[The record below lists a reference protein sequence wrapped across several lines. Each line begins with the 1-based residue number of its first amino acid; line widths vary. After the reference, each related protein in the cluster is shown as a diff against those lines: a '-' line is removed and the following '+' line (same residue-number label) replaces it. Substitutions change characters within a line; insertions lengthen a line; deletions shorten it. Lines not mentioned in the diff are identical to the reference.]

1 MIAGK
6 LVSHASACTQ
16 ERQGVRGKGTSGRR
30 GKQKTPPGS
39 PDGDFFLKGE
49 AEAYF
54 FSSVTAPRVSSTI
67 RWMPLRD
74 AVGQADVA
82 HGVFTAQEVVLL
94 GSQAVVGQGFV
105 THVLVAL
112 EELAEGVGEL
122 VIVVEPRDDGRTD
135 LDMQVGEFGE
145 QLFEVAEDQLV
156 ADADAFAVLFAVHLF
171 DVEQNIVEVRERLP

>member
-16 ERQGVRGKGTSGRR
+16 ERQGVCGKGTSGRR
-30 GKQKTPPGS
+30 GKQKSPPGS
-39 PDGDFFLKGE
+39 PDGGFLSKGRSGSLLLFFRHG
-49 AEAYF
+49 
-54 FSSVTAPRVSSTI
+54 TAGFVDDPLDA
-67 RWMPLRD
+67 LRD

-122 VIVVEPRDDGRTD
+122 VIVVEPGDDGRTD

-145 QLFEVAEDQLV
+145 QLF
-156 ADADAFAVLFAVHLF
+156 
-171 DVEQNIVEVRERLP
+171 